1 MFSIFSTL
9 FNVNNNSE
17 ITVQKIQEKNVE
29 GFLTG
34 PHALTSLNFKLNATI
49 SHYLSVKENST
60 CSVSRL
66 YSRYY
71 LMYQKKS
78 RWLFDKKT
86 KPTCLTYI
94 LKPD

>member
-9 FNVNNNSE
+9 FNVNNHSE
-17 ITVQKIQEKNVE
+17 ITVQKIHEKYVE

-34 PHALTSLNFKLNATI
+34 PHALTSLNFKLDATI
-49 SHYLSVKENST
+49 SHYLSVKLNST

-78 RWLFDKKT
+78 R
-86 KPTCLTYI
+86 
-94 LKPD
+94 

>member
-1 MFSIFSTL
+1 MKSL
-9 FNVNNNSE
+9 Y
-17 ITVQKIQEKNVE
+17 KKYKKKNVA

-34 PHALTSLNFKLNATI
+34 PHALTSLNFELNATI

-60 CSVSRL
+60 LSVSRL